1 MAAQDTSGAPAGQ
14 STTASPVEAP
24 APDDRVDLNRS
35 PRGRT
40 VRRVGHGGR
49 VEAGPPPRG
58 GRDPRT
64 SDAPFLPDTAYCVQ
78 ADHDSGRFDATTSYD
93 YLFGR
98 LRVRFPGAHL
108 PSGSPQVEE
117 DMVAA
122 LEALGTA
129 MIEAPGA
136 DPTGDSTVPAVY
148 TYWGQFIDHDITLN
162 TNGNDLG
169 ALAAGDI
176 VVEPFTVFAPDAV
189 TAGLHNARHPSLN
202 LDSMYGSGPRFP
214 GEEGGPTRSEIAYST
229 ADPAKLRLG
238 RLTPVPVGDAID
250 PAADDQRDLPR
261 FSEAEATEAG
271 NAGLRRTVKIPD
283 GRNDENLVVAQ
294 LHVAVIRFHNAVV
307 DWVRRTQPWLAD
319 DGRAV
324 FEQARTLVCHHYQW
338 LVLHDYLRTLTK
350 PGVLDQVLH
359 EHQLL
364 FRPLRRV
371 SMPLEFAVAAFRF
384 GHSQVRNGYDH
395 NKNFGAEGIVQPFA
409 SLVDLFRFT
418 GGGGL
423 SPSPDNPLDTLPSNW
438 PVDWSRFVD
447 KGDPV
452 GAHKARRIDPFLA
465 DGLRSMLKEGWK
477 EGWQEGP
484 GGSVVDA
491 DGNTVDPTLVP
502 KDPSGDPITRR
513 MSDMLK
519 QLAHRNLLRGYMLA
533 IPTGEAVAEDLAQ
546 TPLSFDQLTGR
557 AALSDGVAADDPALA
572 RVEAMETALDPFR
585 GATPLWFY
593 VLQEARV
600 HGNGNFLGEVGSR
613 ILAETFVYLLRR
625 DDDSFLLTPDPWTP
639 ADGVRL
645 EDGSMVTTLPD
656 LLRFA
661 GVLRQPDGTFRTEE
675 DGTPAGHDGD

>member
-1 MAAQDTSGAPAGQ
+1 MAAHDISAGQ
-14 STTASPVEAP
+14 HTTASPTDAP
-24 APDDRVDLNRS
+24 APDTRVDLNRS

-49 VEAGPPPRG
+49 VEPRTT
-58 GRDPRT
+58 RPASPDPRT

-78 ADHDSGRFDATTSYD
+78 EDHDTGRFDATTSFD
-93 YLFGR
+93 YLFR
-98 LRVRFPGAHL
+98 SLRVRFPGAHL
-108 PSGSPQVEE
+108 PSGGAQVEA
-117 DMVAA
+117 DTVAA

-129 MIEAPGA
+129 MIEAPGP
-136 DPTGDSTVPAVY
+136 DPAGDSTVPAVY

-162 TNGNDLG
+162 TNGADLG

-176 VVEPFTVFAPDAV
+176 VVEPFTVFSPGDV
-189 TAGLHNARHPSLN
+189 TAGLHNARHPSLDI
-202 LDSMYGSGPRFP
+202 DSMYGSGPRFP
-214 GEEGGPTRSEIAYST
+214 GEDGGPTRSETAFAT
-229 ADPAKLRLG
+229 ADPAKLALG
-238 RLTPVPVGDAID
+238 RLTPVPVGEPID
-250 PAADDQRDLPR
+250 PGTDDQRDLPR
-261 FSEAEATEAG
+261 FSEQEATAAG

-294 LHVAVIRFHNAVV
+294 FHVALIRFHNAVV
-307 DWVRRTQPWLAD
+307 DHVRRTRPWLAD

-324 FEQARTLVCHHYQW
+324 FEEARTLVRHHYQW

-384 GHSQVRNGYDH
+384 GHSQIRNGYDH
-395 NKNFGAEGIVQPFA
+395 NKNFGAEAIVAPFA

-423 SPSPDNPLDTLPSNW
+423 SPDPDQPLDALPSNW
-438 PVDWSRFVD
+438 PIDWSRLVD

-465 DGLRSMLKEGWK
+465 DGLRALLKEGWK
-477 EGWQEGP
+477 EGWVEGP
-484 GGSVVDA
+484 GGTVVDA
-491 DGNTVDPTLVP
+491 DGLTVDPELVP

-533 IPTGEAVAEDLAQ
+533 VPTGEAVAEDLGL
-546 TPLSFDQLTGR
+546 TPLTFDQLTGR
-557 AALSDGVAADDPALA
+557 AALPAGTADGPAPA
-572 RVEAMETALDPFR
+572 RVEAMEAALEPFR
-585 GATPLWFY
+585 GGTPLWFY
-593 VLQEARV
+593 VLQEAKV

-625 DDDSFLLTPDPWTP
+625 DDDSFLRTPDPWTP

-645 EDGSMVTTLPD
+645 EDGSMITTLPD

-661 GVLRQPDGTFRTEE
+661 GVLRQPDGSFRTEP

>member
-1 MAAQDTSGAPAGQ
+1 MTAQGTTTSPA
-14 STTASPVEAP
+14 EAP
-24 APDDRVDLNRS
+24 VPDTRVDLNRS

-49 VEAGPPPRG
+49 VDPGPRTDAAD
-58 GRDPRT
+58 DPRT

-78 ADHDSGRFDATTSYD
+78 ADHDSGRFDATTSFD
-93 YLFGR
+93 YLFRR

-108 PSGSPQVEE
+108 PSGDARTEA
-117 DMVAA
+117 DTVAA

-129 MIEAPGA
+129 MIEAPGP
-136 DPTGDSTVPAVY
+136 DPSGDSTVPAVY

-169 ALAAGDI
+169 ALAQGDI
-176 VVEPFTVFAPDAV
+176 VVEPFTVFSPADV

-214 GEEGGPTRSEIAYST
+214 GEEGGPTRSEVAYSVS
-229 ADPAKLRLG
+229 DPAKLALG
-238 RLTPVPVGDAID
+238 RLTPVPVGEPIE
-250 PAADDQRDLPR
+250 PGDDVQRDLPR
-261 FSEAEATEAG
+261 FSAAEATAAG
-271 NAGLRRTVKIPD
+271 NPSLRRSVKIPD

-294 LHVAVIRFHNAVV
+294 LHVAMIRFHNAVV
-307 DWVRRTQPWLAD
+307 DRVRRTQPWLAD

-395 NKNFGAEGIVQPFA
+395 NKNFGAGGVVAPFA
-409 SLVDLFRFT
+409 SLEDLFRFT

-423 SPSPDNPLDTLPSNW
+423 SPSPANPLDTLPSNW

-465 DGLRSMLKEGWK
+465 DGLRTMLKEGWK

-484 GGSVVDA
+484 DGSVVDA
-491 DGNTVDPTLVP
+491 DGNPVDPRLIPT
-502 KDPSGDPITRR
+502 DPAGEPITLR
-513 MSDMLK
+513 MSAMLK

-533 IPTGEAVAEDLAQ
+533 VPTGEAVAEDLHLA
-546 TPLSFDQLTGR
+546 PLSFDQLTGR
-557 AALSDGVAADDPALA
+557 AALPADVADDDPALA
-572 RVEAMETALDPFR
+572 RVRTMETALEPFR
-585 GATPLWFY
+585 GGTPLWFY

-600 HGNGNFLGEVGSR
+600 QGNGNFLGEVGSR

-645 EDGSMVTTLPD
+645 EDGSMITTLPD

-661 GVLRQPDGTFRTEE
+661 GVLRQPDGSFRTEA